1 MRRMLRL
8 VAWGEE
14 GAGWEADL
22 LRALGDSELLA
33 FEQSASQGKAFLTA
47 VWRQAEGEAEVVR
60 VAAEL
65 GIAHVV
71 EETSTPVET
80 GPGWEVVAIGRPL
93 VGPAIAALLERLGEV
108 GARPVRMERRSA
120 RGGLDL
126 LRLRVAGPDE
136 RIAGLRTALV
146 EQAALQG
153 YDLGLQRLDVHRRHK
168 RLVVM
173 DMDST
178 LVTIEVIDELARA
191 CGKYEQ
197 VAEITER
204 AMRGEFDFEQSLR
217 ARVALLA
224 GQRAEIL
231 DHIAENL
238 PLTEGAEIFVEAL
251 RRLGIRTA
259 VLSGGFVPG
268 VEELRKRLGLDYAFA
283 NRLEVREG
291 RFTGELEGPIVD
303 ARRKA
308 ELLSWIAGREGVDL
322 AQVVAVGDGANDRMM
337 LERAGLGVAFRAKP
351 ALRLVADANFGLGGL
366 DSILYLFGLSDEE
379 IAALVSS

>member
-14 GAGWEADL
+14 GAGWEAEL
-22 LRALGDSELLA
+22 LRAFGDSELLA
-33 FEQSASQGKAFLTA
+33 LEQTSSQGRAFLTA
-47 VWRQAEGEAEVVR
+47 VWRQGEGDAEVVR
-60 VAAEL
+60 VAAAL
-65 GIAHVV
+65 GIAHVL
-71 EETSTPVET
+71 EEISAPVEA

-93 VGPAIAALLERLGEV
+93 VGPAIGALLERLGEV
-108 GARPVRMERRSA
+108 GARPTRLERRVA
-120 RGGLDL
+120 KGGLDL

-136 RIAGLRTALV
+136 RIAGLRTALL
-146 EQAALQG
+146 EQAALHG
-153 YDLGLQRLDVHRRHK
+153 LDLGLQRLDVHRRHK

-191 CGKYEQ
+191 CGKYQQ

-224 GQRAEIL
+224 GQSAEVL
-231 DHIAENL
+231 DRIAENL
-238 PLTEGAEIFVEAL
+238 PLADGAEVFVAAL

-259 VLSGGFVPG
+259 VLSGGFLPA
-268 VEELRKRLGLDYAFA
+268 VEAARKRLGLDYAFA
-283 NRLEVREG
+283 NRLEVRDG
-291 RFTGELEGPIVD
+291 KFTGGLEGPIVD

-308 ELLSWIAGREGVDL
+308 ELLAWIAEREGVDL
-322 AQVVAVGDGANDRMM
+322 AQVVAVGDGANDRLM
-337 LERAGLGVAFRAKP
+337 LERAGLGVAYRAKP
-351 ALRLVADANFGLGGL
+351 ALRLVADASFGLGGL
-366 DSILYLFGLSDEE
+366 DSILYLFGLDDED
-379 IAALVSS
+379 IAELVSA

>member
-1 MRRMLRL
+1 MLRL

-33 FEQSASQGKAFLTA
+33 FEQSASQGKALLTA

-65 GIAHVV
+65 RIAHVV

-136 RIAGLRTALV
+136 RIAGLRAALG

-224 GQRAEIL
+224 GQR
-231 DHIAENL
+231 
-238 PLTEGAEIFVEAL
+238 
-251 RRLGIRTA
+251 
-259 VLSGGFVPG
+259 
-268 VEELRKRLGLDYAFA
+268 
-283 NRLEVREG
+283 
-291 RFTGELEGPIVD
+291 
-303 ARRKA
+303 
-308 ELLSWIAGREGVDL
+308 
-322 AQVVAVGDGANDRMM
+322 
-337 LERAGLGVAFRAKP
+337 
-351 ALRLVADANFGLGGL
+351 
-366 DSILYLFGLSDEE
+366 
-379 IAALVSS
+379 

>member
-22 LRALGDSELLA
+22 LRAFGDSELLA

-93 VGPAIAALLERLGEV
+93 VGPAIAALVERLGEV

-268 VEELRKRLGLDYAFA
+268 VEALRKRLGLDYAFA

-308 ELLSWIAGREGVDL
+308 ERLSWIAGREGVDL